1 MPVAGE
7 DEIFGARR
15 RGKGTHIVLSITQQ
29 PEAAHGR
36 VGEFRL
42 PSKAQFCPCGWPR
55 GAGEFQGGNKSQ
67 MLLKK
72 DISCSRGLP
81 GEGKGRC
88 VVTAG
93 RAEL

>member
-1 MPVAGE
+1 MAGE
-7 DEIFGARR
+7 DEILGARR
-15 RGKGTHIVLSITQQ
+15 RGKGTHIALSITQQ
-29 PEAAHGR
+29 PEATLGGVR
-36 VGEFRL
+36 EFRL

-72 DISCSRGLP
+72 DISCSGGRP

-88 VVTAG
+88 VVTTG